1 MSSQHGDPESR
12 QNEDDN
18 IPCGFFRR
26 RLSRLHNVPVGVN
39 REQKLSLTTSRGR
52 VYMLDQFTENVP
64 QPVKNHAIAI
74 LSEFVGTFLF
84 LFIGIVG
91 NSVMNN
97 DAAKKEQLG
106 GGSVTADPAKGL
118 YIALVWG
125 LSTIVNAWAFFRISG
140 GLFNPAVSAAMM
152 IIRAVDPVRGVLC
165 IVTQMVA
172 SIVAAAI
179 AYGLLP
185 PGSLPATELGEQTSI
200 TQGVFIEMFLTTQV
214 VLAIFMLATEKHKA
228 TFIAPVG
235 IGLAVFACVL
245 AGQSY
250 TGASLNPARS
260 FAICVVQGSFPAY
273 HWIYWVG
280 PGLGALLAVAF
291 YLLIR
296 KLEYWTVSPDIDE
309 YQSHVGEQ
317 IIMVKDRA

>member
-1 MSSQHGDPESR
+1 MNSQDGDLES
-12 QNEDDN
+12 QQDQEDN
-18 IPCGFFRR
+18 FPCGFFRR
-26 RLSRLHNVPVGVN
+26 RLRRLHDVPVSAH
-39 REQKLSLTTSRGR
+39 REQKLSLTTSRGCF
-52 VYMLDQFTENVP
+52 YMLEQFRENVP
-64 QPVKNHAIAI
+64 QYIKNHVIAI

-91 NSVMNN
+91 NSVVGN

-125 LSTIVNAWAFFRISG
+125 LSTIANAWAFFRISG

-152 IIRAVDPVRGVLC
+152 IIRA
-165 IVTQMVA
+165 MVA
-172 SIVAAAI
+172 SMVAAAI

-185 PGSLPATELGEQTSI
+185 PGSLPVTELGEQTSI
-200 TQGVFIEMFLTTQV
+200 TQGVFIEMFLTAQI

-250 TGASLNPARS
+250 TGASFNPARS
-260 FAICVVQGSFPAY
+260 FAVCVVLGSFPGY

-296 KLEYWTVSPDIDE
+296 KLEYWTVSPDVDE